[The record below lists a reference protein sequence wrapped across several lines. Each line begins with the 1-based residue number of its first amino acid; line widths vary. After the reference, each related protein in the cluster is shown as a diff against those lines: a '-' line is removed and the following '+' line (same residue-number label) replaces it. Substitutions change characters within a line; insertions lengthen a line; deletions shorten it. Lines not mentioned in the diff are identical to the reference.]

1 MNLRS
6 LRYFCEVVETESA
19 NLAAV
24 RLHVVPAAVSMQ
36 LAQLEEQL
44 GGKLFDRSTRPMKL
58 TSLGRFLYPK
68 ARLLLSDSQRMLDE
82 AKDLASGRSGWLS
95 IGFTRSTIFSVLPD
109 AVRRMSTDAPK
120 VRIDLTEILTEHQG
134 EALRSGSIH
143 IGLARTL
150 GVFALDDDL
159 ERVPLFADPLLVAL
173 PAANALARRRILQPG
188 DLADLSFISYPKDP
202 DSGFARH
209 TIQALEQAGVRSHV
223 AYEAKE
229 IHTALGLVA
238 AGLGYALV
246 GRSVADNGRN
256 DVRFLPLR
264 GVKATASV
272 FAIHLKTARHGLM
285 ASFLD
290 ILELQSM
297 ARQAPG
303 HERLRP
309 SSRPAA

>member
-36 LAQLEEQL
+36 LAQLEDQL

-58 TSLGRFLYPK
+58 TPLGRFLYPK

-109 AVRRMSTDAPK
+109 AVRQMSLEAPK
-120 VRIDLTEILTEHQG
+120 VRIDLTEILTEHQAD
-134 EALRSGSIH
+134 ALRSGAIH
-143 IGLARTL
+143 VGLARTL
-150 GVFALDDDL
+150 GTFELDDDL
-159 ERVPLFADPLLVAL
+159 ERVPLFTDPLLVAL
-173 PAANALARRRILQPG
+173 PAVSALAHRKILQPK
-188 DLADLSFISYPKDP
+188 DLQDLSFISYPKDP

-209 TIQALEQAGVRSHV
+209 TIQALEQAGIRSHV

-246 GRSVADNGRN
+246 GKSVADNERT
-256 DVRFLPLR
+256 DVRFLPLK

-272 FAIHLKTARHGLM
+272 FAVHLKTTQHRLM
-285 ASFLD
+285 DSFLD
-290 ILELQSM
+290 ILRLQST
-297 ARQAPG
+297 ARQG
-303 HERLRP
+303 
-309 SSRPAA
+309 